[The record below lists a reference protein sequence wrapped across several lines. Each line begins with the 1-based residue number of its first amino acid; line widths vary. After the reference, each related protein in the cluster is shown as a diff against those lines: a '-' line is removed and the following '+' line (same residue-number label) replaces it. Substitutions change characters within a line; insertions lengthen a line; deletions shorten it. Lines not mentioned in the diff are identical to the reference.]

1 MDPADPSDV
10 AGIRPPNPRP
20 DQDISM
26 TLEKPQT
33 STAPADEQAPTDEK
47 PEKKSP
53 ALNIPGLLAGA
64 ATAATMSVIGG
75 HLSVVGTVLGAALT
89 SIVSGI
95 AVVVYSTSLER
106 SRRGLTKVRT
116 VVTTRILTRDGLRAP
131 ETRGSSAVADDAPG
145 PRFRLPWKQV
155 LVSTGVIIGLAIA
168 AVFGVQALTG
178 TELSGGTGT
187 IQRTVTGSE
196 SVAVRSA
203 STPAPAEEQAPGT
216 GELAPAEGAAPAEA
230 PTTDPAAGEVVP
242 GGTAPTS
249 GAVTGDGSATSGDA
263 AAGTGGQPL
272 DGGQTGTGTGQLDP
286 GAAQQGATGTDP
298 GAAPAAP

>member
-1 MDPADPSDV
+1 
-10 AGIRPPNPRP
+10 
-20 DQDISM
+20 M

-33 STAPADEQAPTDEK
+33 STAPADEQAAADEK
-47 PEKKSP
+47 PEKKNP

-106 SRRGLTKVRT
+106 SRQGLSKVRT
-116 VVTTRILTRDGLRAP
+116 VVTTRVLTRDGLRIP
-131 ETRGSSAVADDAPG
+131 ETHGSSSATDDAPRQ
-145 PRFRLPWKQV
+145 RFRLPLKQV
-155 LVSTGVIIGLAIA
+155 LVSTGAIIGLAVA
-168 AVFGVQALTG
+168 AVFGIQALTG

-203 STPAPAEEQAPGT
+203 TTPAPADEQAPGT
-216 GELAPAEGAAPAEA
+216 GELTPAEGADPAQA
-230 PTTDPAAGEVVP
+230 PTTAPTTGELVP
-242 GGTAPTS
+242 GETAPTS
-249 GAVTGDGSATSGDA
+249 GAVTGDGTTTSGDA
-263 AAGTGGQPL
+263 AAGTGSQPL
-272 DGGQTGTGTGQLDP
+272 DGGQTGADTGQLDP
-286 GAAQQGATGTDP
+286 GAAQQGATGTDA